1 MKLSFLK
8 KRATVCVITAL
19 MVAVSI
25 PLGVHC
31 TETRAADQVTA
42 LFYEGTGGGYG
53 IQYDLEQRMGTAANL
68 LTVAQR
74 YLEAGDSDLQALS
87 SARERL
93 SQAATIGDKY
103 DANVQLSDA
112 AATMISRLK
121 GEALTE
127 TDSQYVTQ
135 FETDLAAAQDR
146 IARSS
151 YNQQAQAYNNSL
163 QSFPVNWLRTIAGVE
178 ELELFL

>member
-1 MKLSFLK
+1 
-8 KRATVCVITAL
+8 
-19 MVAVSI
+19 
-25 PLGVHC
+25 
-31 TETRAADQVTA
+31 
-42 LFYEGTGGGYG
+42 
-53 IQYDLEQRMGTAANL
+53 
-68 LTVAQR
+68 
-74 YLEAGDSDLQALS
+74 
-87 SARERL
+87 
-93 SQAATIGDKY
+93 
-103 DANVQLSDA
+103 
-112 AATMISRLK
+112 MISRLK